1 MRDQLRLVAWLLM
14 VVGGLILVVSALAD
28 PLALGMPG
36 SSFGFKQLAG
46 CVLGALI
53 AFGGW
58 RAHRRLDRADARARQ
73 RAQQRAQQQRQTA
86 AAAQRPLGVTPT
98 PSAPTPAPAPASTQ
112 QAMTRAT
119 PPTGYTDGDDA
130 PPAPPAP
137 QIRSNLAETRA
148 MADTTE
154 LPRLPAAQPQA
165 HAWADDDAE
174 ALDKHGEPDAS
185 SRVRER
191 GFDAGDDTEAGT
203 GRGSGRR

>member
-36 SSFGFKQLAG
+36 SSFGLKQLAG

-58 RAHRRLDRADARARQ
+58 RFHRRLDRADTRDRQ
-73 RAQQRAQQQRQTA
+73 RAQQRAQQQRQAAGA
-86 AAAQRPLGVTPT
+86 AAAGARSGQ
-98 PSAPTPAPAPASTQ
+98 PTPATAAPVMTQ
-112 QAMTRAT
+112 PT
-119 PPTGYTDGDDA
+119 PPVGSLRDDDA
-130 PPAPPAP
+130 AAPPAP
-137 QIRSNLAETRA
+137 QIRTNLAETRA

-154 LPRLPAAQPQA
+154 LPRLPQAQ
-165 HAWADDDAE
+165 HAPVWDDD
-174 ALDKHGEPDAS
+174 DTD
-185 SRVRER
+185 
-191 GFDAGDDTEAGT
+191 DDTGG

>member
-73 RAQQRAQQQRQTA
+73 RAQQRVQQQRQA
-86 AAAQRPLGVTPT
+86 AAAQRPLGATA
-98 PSAPTPAPAPASTQ
+98 SIPAPSSTQ
-112 QAMTRAT
+112 QAMTPPT
-119 PPTGYTDGDDA
+119 SPTGYAADDHA
-130 PPAPPAP
+130 PPAPPSP

-154 LPRLPAAQPQA
+154 LPRPPATV
-165 HAWADDDAE
+165 HGWDDDDEDMDSRVGTDEFDEVRRSDA
-174 ALDKHGEPDAS
+174 DAS
-185 SRVRER
+185 TER
-191 GFDAGDDTEAGT
+191 GN
-203 GRGSGRR
+203 GRP